1 MKGSFEVTSQQLA
14 AGGII
19 EVGTI
24 SQVRFDQGSKQ
35 NISVLIR
42 SAKHEIT
49 APVNGVDVRVGDLH
63 LENGEQKGTIVI
75 SLQNLNRNAKF
86 NDDRRI
92 KFDIP
97 VALDLNHP
105 ANADAYR
112 GTLLNPEQQVKFTNG
127 KNTLY
132 TLTITAPKFTLETSS
147 GNFSAAKL
155 NSGDE
160 GLFSVSSN
168 YVSDSAQKAFLRNP
182 LTATKATLPGT
193 YQWGGVLNGK
203 SIADIQVYGGA
214 KAEALFDLD
223 NKGNVHKVVRNN
235 SKIPLWEKIR
245 SVRVADNLDLSALK
259 KQNADGLIWSR
270 QNNGSINLWFK
281 WPTARLHTEWV
292 NAIDQQYGSLYN
304 YFKSVLYTA
313 QPGIDPDKF
322 SRDNVEAYQHFLGD
336 NPLKWL
342 QEIHVVSYDHTAKN
356 QISVALYDGNL
367 QRIKVPWT
375 ITTNPGKHVV
385 QGHSSAKVHFI
396 DVNSQAKNIANA
408 EVQLPQGQL
417 IKSNWCGESGQ
428 INIDPA
434 TLHGYTLVDANAVN
448 NRFKIPADRIL
459 KSTSTVVTFPGK
471 EGATDDYYVF
481 VEENN
486 TRLPLEYVDDD
497 KGGEKVPSNETEFI
511 EGKTGSAVAI
521 TVPKD
526 LQAQKYELN
535 QQPVIVLSDDQNGQ
549 PKYEV
554 SNDNGKVFAI
564 VHLRHQKT
572 TKATEK
578 TTTIQSAT
586 VTTTTNH
593 DYVTKQTIPGV
604 KTNVKEWAEYEPT
617 EFAGYSATMEND
629 AHQSVNNIP
638 KIPSK
643 EIITQA
649 QKGINEIINVKYT
662 ANLHTSYVIFQ
673 DVKGNTIRSD
683 EVNGYTH
690 ETVAYHG
697 QVPAGWK
704 LIAGQTVPTSI
715 EFGTDGH
722 VDITLTL
729 EHVIE
734 NVDHDKPLRPGT
746 QTPTGMVIDGAR
758 EGDLNQI
765 ITRTINVKK
774 PAGMINAMKQ
784 AAHIYRDATYDAV
797 TGEVTYGDW
806 SADDKSWAD
815 FKPDQITGYTVSQA
829 DVPAVTVRD
838 GQKDVTV
845 NIAYTA
851 NDQITRIIYV
861 DQDGNKVKTDTI
873 NGKTDQTVD
882 TNSIVP
888 SGWKIIDGKVPEKV
902 HLTGIPTPDT
912 TITIDHNETA
922 VDYNS
927 PVDPGAKTPTGRD
940 IKGAHENDLNQ
951 TITRTINVTA
961 PNGKT
966 ATTKQ
971 VAKLHRDAVI
981 DDVTG
986 DVTYGKWTEDAW
998 VDFQPGQIAGYTV
1011 SQAVVPA
1018 FTVKNGQKAK
1028 LSTLTT

>member
-1 MKGSFEVTSQQLA
+1 
-14 AGGII
+14 
-19 EVGTI
+19 
-24 SQVRFDQGSKQ
+24 
-35 NISVLIR
+35 
-42 SAKHEIT
+42 
-49 APVNGVDVRVGDLH
+49 
-63 LENGEQKGTIVI
+63 
-75 SLQNLNRNAKF
+75 
-86 NDDRRI
+86 
-92 KFDIP
+92 
-97 VALDLNHP
+97 
-105 ANADAYR
+105 
-112 GTLLNPEQQVKFTNG
+112 
-127 KNTLY
+127 
-132 TLTITAPKFTLETSS
+132 
-147 GNFSAAKL
+147 
-155 NSGDE
+155 
-160 GLFSVSSN
+160 
-168 YVSDSAQKAFLRNP
+168 
-182 LTATKATLPGT
+182 
-193 YQWGGVLNGK
+193 
-203 SIADIQVYGGA
+203 
-214 KAEALFDLD
+214 
-223 NKGNVHKVVRNN
+223 
-235 SKIPLWEKIR
+235 
-245 SVRVADNLDLSALK
+245 
-259 KQNADGLIWSR
+259 
-270 QNNGSINLWFK
+270 
-281 WPTARLHTEWV
+281 
-292 NAIDQQYGSLYN
+292 
-304 YFKSVLYTA
+304 
-313 QPGIDPDKF
+313 
-322 SRDNVEAYQHFLGD
+322 
-336 NPLKWL
+336 
-342 QEIHVVSYDHTAKN
+342 
-356 QISVALYDGNL
+356 
-367 QRIKVPWT
+367 
-375 ITTNPGKHVV
+375 
-385 QGHSSAKVHFI
+385 
-396 DVNSQAKNIANA
+396 
-408 EVQLPQGQL
+408 
-417 IKSNWCGESGQ
+417 
-428 INIDPA
+428 
-434 TLHGYTLVDANAVN
+434 
-448 NRFKIPADRIL
+448 
-459 KSTSTVVTFPGK
+459 
-471 EGATDDYYVF
+471 
-481 VEENN
+481 
-486 TRLPLEYVDDD
+486 
-497 KGGEKVPSNETEFI
+497 
-511 EGKTGSAVAI
+511 
-521 TVPKD
+521 
-526 LQAQKYELN
+526 
-535 QQPVIVLSDDQNGQ
+535 
-549 PKYEV
+549 
-554 SNDNGKVFAI
+554 
-564 VHLRHQKT
+564 
-572 TKATEK
+572 
-578 TTTIQSAT
+578 
-586 VTTTTNH
+586 
-593 DYVTKQTIPGV
+593 
-604 KTNVKEWAEYEPT
+604 
-617 EFAGYSATMEND
+617 MEND

-638 KIPSK
+638 RVPSK
-643 EIITQA
+643 EIITRA
-649 QKGINEIINVKYT
+649 QKGINEIINVKYM

-722 VDITLTL
+722 VDITLAL

-746 QTPTGMVIDGAR
+746 QTPTGMVIDGAH

-797 TGEVTYGDW
+797 TGEVAYGDW

-882 TNSIVP
+882 TNSMVP

-902 HLTGIPTPDT
+902 HLTGTPTPDT

-922 VDYNS
+922 VNHNS

-1018 FTVKNGQKAK
+1018 FTVKNGQKGQIVNINYVANK
-1028 LSTLTT
+1028 QAANVVYKDGDQVVKTIPVGGKTDQTVDLNYVVPEHYTIINQDRLPKDYTF